1 MNYLIFQKE
10 RVYHVDY
17 LTSDDQEIPDWL
29 VKITFLE
36 EPETA
41 IRLGT
46 KSWFSD
52 MVLAQVTPLGVCC
65 LLFNNSCSLI
75 SLSKNMTPPRKI
87 KALVPLFATAL

>member
-1 MNYLIFQKE
+1 MSLSFEDE
-10 RVYHVDY
+10 RVYYEDY
-17 LTSDDQEIPDWL
+17 LTGAKQKIPDWL

-75 SLSKNMTPPRKI
+75 SLSKNMTPPPKI